1 MFLLFLIVEN
11 LQETLLLPLQFQSA
25 VMEKA

>member
-11 LQETLLLPLQFQSA
+11 LQETLHLPLQFQSA